1 MKAIFI
7 SRPGGPDV
15 LELRDLP
22 TPDPAPGT
30 VRVRIHAAGVQ
41 PLDLAIREG
50 FRPPYAAPDLVP
62 VPGNEFAG
70 VVDAVGHDVHHWHAG
85 DEVLGFT
92 FLGCYAEYVVI
103 PADQIVAKPATMP
116 WEVAG
121 GFTAGA
127 QTAEMAWEE
136 VEPGPGDVVLVHG
149 AAGNVGGYAVQLAR
163 RRGARVIGTAR
174 PEHHDYLRALGAEPV
189 DYRGD
194 LVGEVRR
201 LAPGGVD
208 VVLDG
213 AGRGALE
220 ATVALARDLR
230 RTRTIYEHEAGPKV
244 GVMTLSGVRSAE
256 RLERLVAMSA
266 GGELSSLI
274 RSTYPLEEAADA
286 HRELETGHGRGKIV
300 LVVRS

>member
-1 MKAIFI
+1 MKAIYI

-22 TPDPAPGT
+22 TPEPAVGE
-30 VRVRIHAAGVQ
+30 VRVRIRAAGIQ

-70 VVDAVGHDVHHWHAG
+70 VIDAVGADVDRWRSG

-92 FLGCYAEYVVI
+92 FLGCYAEFVTV
-103 PADQIVAKPATMP
+103 PADQVVAKPPSMP
-116 WEVAG
+116 WDVAG

-127 QTAEMAWEE
+127 QTADIAWEE
-136 VEPGPGDVVLVHG
+136 VEPGPGDVVLIHG
-149 AAGNVGGYAVQLAR
+149 AAGNVGAYALQLAR
-163 RRGARVIGTAR
+163 HRGARVIGTAR
-174 PEHHDYLRALGAEPV
+174 SEHHDYLRGLGAEPV
-189 DYRGD
+189 DYRDD
-194 LVGEVRR
+194 LVGQVRR
-201 LAPGGVD
+201 LAPDGVD

-213 AGRGALE
+213 AGRGALD
-220 ATVALARDLR
+220 ATLALAKDLD

-244 GVMTLSGVRSAE
+244 GVATLSGARSAE
-256 RLERLVAMSA
+256 RLERLVGMWAA
-266 GGELSSLI
+266 GELSSLI
-274 RSTYPLEEAADA
+274 RSTYPLEQAADS

-300 LVVRS
+300 LLVS